1 MAKTPVYTTIENQ
14 FREDGYGLLY
24 DHYTDK
30 DEAMAKF
37 YTICAAAA
45 VSELPYHAAFIL
57 ADDGRIVRS
66 EIFDRRT
73 EEEEPEESEE

>member
-24 DHYTDK
+24 DHFTDK
-30 DEAMAKF
+30 SEAMAKF

-45 VSELPYHAAFIL
+45 VSEIPYHAAFLL

-73 EEEEPEESEE
+73 DEEEESSDE